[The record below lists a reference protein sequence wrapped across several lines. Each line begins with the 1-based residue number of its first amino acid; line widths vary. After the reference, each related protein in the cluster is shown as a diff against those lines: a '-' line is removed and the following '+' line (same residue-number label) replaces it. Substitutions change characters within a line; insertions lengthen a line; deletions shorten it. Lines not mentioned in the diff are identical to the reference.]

1 MQGLR
6 IWILEMSGHQLYKL
20 LDVLFSASN
29 HFVEKNL
36 NNEKMK
42 STILLDS
49 WQLFQLTKATKT
61 FLLVQN
67 KARHC
72 FNQSL
77 ETKNIVSYLLRVLL
91 LRFVDAAQF
100 VVVHARLGHFLSQHH
115 RPFAHTPLLFQPRL
129 ENRPQGSLR
138 ESDAN
143 ITTALGAV
151 YFSGDRRHLRLHY

>member
-1 MQGLR
+1 
-6 IWILEMSGHQLYKL
+6 MS
-20 LDVLFSASN
+20 
-29 HFVEKNL
+29 
-36 NNEKMK
+36 
-42 STILLDS
+42 STILPES
-49 WQLFQLTKATKT
+49 WQRKRQLLQLRKATKT

-72 FNQSL
+72 FNQSFQ
-77 ETKNIVSYLLRVLL
+77 TKNIESYLLRVLL

-138 ESDAN
+138 EWDAN
-143 ITTALGAV
+143 IATALTQRPTPIPFDLSHSLQGI
-151 YFSGDRRHLRLHY
+151 SGYIIESCRTCFGT